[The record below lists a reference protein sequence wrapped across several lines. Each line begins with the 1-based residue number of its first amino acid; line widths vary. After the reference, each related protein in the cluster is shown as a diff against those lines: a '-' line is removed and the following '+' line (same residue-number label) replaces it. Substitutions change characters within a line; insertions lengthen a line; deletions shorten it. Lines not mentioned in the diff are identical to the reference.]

1 MQHRGPRYQHRTPAR
16 GCASALVARRS
27 RPPAR
32 RGARASPQGPPGR
45 PRHRAWGEQ
54 AHDRALRLLQCRRAH
69 RPGDIRPSPHEG
81 RGAGLSGGHYTTIR
95 HTVLTWLDE
104 RHVETRRAAQ
114 LAGHKDERTTKKI
127 STHSSP
133 DVLKGA
139 VDILDDAI
147 EPLPKIEHKPLPEEP
162 ETTPKNGLCP
172 NGTKEPTTMRL
183 VPRLK
188 KCGKSLINCH
198 GAVER
203 TRTSTPCGANPS
215 S

>member
-1 MQHRGPRYQHRTPAR
+1 MLHVEVGRQHA
-16 GCASALVARRS
+16 AAL
-27 RPPAR
+27 
-32 RGARASPQGPPGR
+32 
-45 PRHRAWGEQ
+45 EL
-54 AHDRALRLLQCRRAH
+54 AHKGRRADH
-69 RPGDIRPSPHEG
+69 VIEHGGSRLTTVRSGFFNAVERTGLGTYVPHHTKEGVQVFQADITPPH
-81 RGAGLSGGHYTTIR
+81 TIR

-104 RHVETRRAAQ
+104 HHVETRRAAQ